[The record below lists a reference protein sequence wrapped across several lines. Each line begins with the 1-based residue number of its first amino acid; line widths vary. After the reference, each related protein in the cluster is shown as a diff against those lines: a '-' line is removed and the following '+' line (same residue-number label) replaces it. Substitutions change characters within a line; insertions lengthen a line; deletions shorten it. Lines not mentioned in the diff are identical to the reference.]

1 MKKVKTSLREALKE
15 HLLLGNPVTV
25 LDAVTLFGVPN
36 LTALITDL
44 RREGIFIK
52 TRRVPYIKAVVRVN
66 QYAKLESPKNLPTKE
81 IALTEYWVSQ

>member
-25 LDAVTLFGVPN
+25 LDSVILFGVPN
-36 LTALITDL
+36 LYEVIMEL

-81 IALTEYWVSQ
+81 ISLTEYWVSQ